1 MPVSAEDGCGQ
12 LLEPLLDYG
21 CSHWRTSSQRAADL
35 YNSGVKLWRK
45 EDLVDIE
52 QQLARSCAAEKFTV
66 RRIDGSIAHIK
77 NPMFGVQKPIWK
89 PYVKFQ
95 EYWRLVR
102 STPDGPPETYH
113 CTYLV
118 DWTNQTV
125 RNYEGSIENVWS
137 LFEAS
142 RRRWDASA
150 TCAALTSQL
159 RKLLGGDGTAKKK
172 VTKIVC
178 FGLGDLNAKSPDWW
192 RIQNE
197 GKPGDEREPET
208 SIVEDALLHHS
219 IALTMADIARSYAG
233 TGEEDMGVGL
243 LTQDPDYS
251 DETKDMLRTL
261 GFEVVGEHGAGGF
274 AELDDEA
281 VVFSAFAA
289 APVKQIIADFS
300 RPVAIICAASTS
312 AGVFGK
318 PGKPYADPESPRTKQ
333 MWKEYK
339 TSRFPVQST
348 ELELKGSLHQLV
360 VYARAGDRSPCS
372 TYLGT

>member
-1 MPVSAEDGCGQ
+1 MTGPAQDGCCQ

-21 CSHWRTSSQRAADL
+21 CSHWKTSSQRTADL
-35 YNSGVKLWRK
+35 YGSGVKLWRK

-52 QQLARSCAAEKFTV
+52 QQLMQSCAAEKFTV
-66 RRIDGSIAHIK
+66 RRIDGSKAHIK

-89 PYVKFQ
+89 PCVKFQ

-102 STPDGPPETYH
+102 CTPDGPPETYH

-125 RNYEGSIENVWS
+125 RNYEGPIENVWS

-142 RRRWDASA
+142 RSRWGASA

-159 RKLLGGDGTAKKK
+159 RKLLGEDGIAKKK
-172 VTKIVC
+172 VSKIVC
-178 FGLGDLNAKSPDWW
+178 FGLGDLNLKPPDWW

-197 GKPGDEREPET
+197 GKPKDEREPET
-208 SIVEDALLHHS
+208 SIVEGTLLHHS
-219 IALTMADIARSYAG
+219 IALTMADVARSYAG
-233 TGEEDMGVGL
+233 TGKGDTGVRL

-251 DETKDMLRTL
+251 DETKGMLRTL
-261 GFEVVGEHGAGGF
+261 GFEIVGEHGAGGF
-274 AELDDEA
+274 AELDDET

-289 APVKQIIADFS
+289 APVKQIIADLA
-300 RPVAIICAASTS
+300 RPVAIVCAGSTS

-318 PGKPYADPESPRTKQ
+318 PGKLYADPESPRTKQ
-333 MWKEYK
+333 MWMEYK
-339 TSRFPVQST
+339 SSKFSLQST
-348 ELELKGSLHQLV
+348 DLELKGSLHQLV
-360 VYARAGDRSPCS
+360 IHARVGDPSPGS
-372 TYLGT
+372 S

>member
-1 MPVSAEDGCGQ
+1 MSGSAQDGCCQ

-21 CSHWRTSSQRAADL
+21 SSHWRTSSQRAADF
-35 YNSGVKLWRK
+35 YDSGVKLWRK
-45 EDLVDIE
+45 EDLLDIE
-52 QQLARSCAAEKFTV
+52 QQLTQSCAAEKFTV
-66 RRIDGSIAHIK
+66 RRIDGSKAHIK

-89 PYVKFQ
+89 PCVKFQ

-102 STPDGPPETYH
+102 CIPDGPPETYH

-125 RNYEGSIENVWS
+125 RNYEGPIENVWS

-142 RRRWDASA
+142 RSRWDASA

-159 RKLLGGDGTAKKK
+159 RKLLDGDGTGKKKK
-172 VTKIVC
+172 VNKIVC
-178 FGLGDLNAKSPDWW
+178 FGLGDLNTKPPDWW

-197 GKPGDEREPET
+197 GKPEDEREPET

-219 IALTMADIARSYAG
+219 IALAMADVARSYYAG
-233 TGEEDMGVGL
+233 TGKEDTGVRL

-251 DETKDMLRTL
+251 DETKSMLRTL

-281 VVFSAFAA
+281 VVFSAFTA
-289 APVKQIIADFS
+289 APVRQIIADLA
-300 RPVAIICAASTS
+300 RPVAIICAGSTS

-318 PGKPYADPESPRTKQ
+318 PGKPYADQESPRTKQ
-333 MWKEYK
+333 MWKEYESSK
-339 TSRFPVQST
+339 FPLQST
-348 ELELKGSLHQLV
+348 EFELKGSLHQLV
-360 VYARAGDRSPCS
+360 IHARIGDQSPGCS
-372 TYLGT
+372 